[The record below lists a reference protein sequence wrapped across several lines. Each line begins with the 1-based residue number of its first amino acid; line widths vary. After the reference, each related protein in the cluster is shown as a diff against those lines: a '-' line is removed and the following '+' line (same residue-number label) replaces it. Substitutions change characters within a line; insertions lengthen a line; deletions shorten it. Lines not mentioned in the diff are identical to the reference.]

1 MIGSCCRVHPESAGI
16 KEDAMYFSQSDML
29 WGLDRNF
36 VKAFM
41 AGAVKA
47 SYKRGDVIFH
57 EGESADYLYILL
69 KGRVKLSIGE
79 NGCSIYT
86 VDHPGEAFGWSSL
99 VDRKTYT
106 ASAEC
111 RSETTLLKFQAE
123 TLLQVLEKD
132 PPNGLEFFKRLSGLL
147 GNRLLQTYK
156 MISVSS
162 QTELDAS
169 FGTGQLIS
177 AESTAT

>member
-1 MIGSCCRVHPESAGI
+1 
-16 KEDAMYFSQSDML
+16 MYFQQSDIL
-29 WGLDRNF
+29 WGLEKSF

-41 AGAVKA
+41 ECSAKTTHE
-47 SYKRGDVIFH
+47 RGDVLFN
-57 EGESADYLYILL
+57 EGETANYLYILL

-99 VDRKTYT
+99 VGRKTYT

-111 RSETTLLKFQAE
+111 RTETTLLTYNAE
-123 TLLQVLEKD
+123 TLLKVLEND
-132 PPNGLEFFKRLSGLL
+132 PQNGIEFFKRLSGIL
-147 GNRLLQTYK
+147 GNRLLQTYR

-177 AESTAT
+177 AESTPA

>member
-1 MIGSCCRVHPESAGI
+1 
-16 KEDAMYFSQSDML
+16 MYFPQSDIM

-36 VKAFM
+36 VKTFM
-41 AGAVKA
+41 ACAAKK
-47 SYKRGDVIFH
+47 SHEKGDVLFH
-57 EGESADYLYILL
+57 EGEPADNLYILL
-69 KGRVKLSIGE
+69 KGRVKLNIGE

-99 VDRKTYT
+99 VSRKSYT

-111 RSETTLLKFQAE
+111 RAETILLKFNAE
-123 TLLQVLEKD
+123 TLLKVLED
-132 PPNGLEFFKRLSGLL
+132 DLPNGLEFFKRLSGIL

>member
-1 MIGSCCRVHPESAGI
+1 
-16 KEDAMYFSQSDML
+16 MYFQQSDIL

-41 AGAVKA
+41 ACAAKA
-47 SYKRGDVIFH
+47 SHEKADFIFH
-57 EGESADYLYILL
+57 EGEPASHLYILL

-86 VDHPGEAFGWSSL
+86 VDHSGEAFGWSSL
-99 VDRKTYT
+99 VGRKTYT

-111 RSETTLLKFQAE
+111 REETTLLKFEAE
-123 TLLQVLEKD
+123 TLLKVLAKD
-132 PPNGLEFFKRLSGLL
+132 PSNGLEFFKRLSGIL

-162 QTELDAS
+162 QKELNAS
-169 FGTGQLIS
+169 FGTGQLIT
-177 AESTAT
+177 AESTAV